1 MERKALDTYV
11 KLKPKDRQ
19 NGETYVE
26 TSYKSLREIWMT
38 QEKIPKETLSEIIMY
53 IKRDW
58 LIKVKR
64 RTGKGKIKKETEF
77 HYRVKA
83 VFGKYYNKWGQD

>member
-1 MERKALDTYV
+1 M
-11 KLKPKDRQ
+11 KDIDKGKTDIEDR
-19 NGETYVE
+19 
-26 TSYKSLREIWMT
+26 YKSLREIRMT
-38 QEKIPKETLSEIIMY
+38 PKKNPKETLSEIIMY

>member
-1 MERKALDTYV
+1 MIRCTDLSEMERKALDTYV

-38 QEKIPKETLSEIIMY
+38 QEKIPKETLSEINLHIE
-53 IKRDW
+53 RDQ
-58 LIKVKR
+58 LIKLNH
-64 RTGKGKIKKETEF
+64 RTGKERSKK
-77 HYRVKA
+77 
-83 VFGKYYNKWGQD
+83 GM